1 MRKINANTTP
11 KKTQGICWDQEQMYF
26 NSVKLENTNR
36 DRPIVLKR
44 MSPVPF
50 VAPLSSVSPVF
61 LVSLVSTLSPVSPVS
76 LVGPVSPL
84 SPASLVSLVSPVGP
98 VSLVSRLSP
107 VAPVSPVSSVGP
119 VSLVAPVAPEVPTAH
134 VSRTSL
140 LCLCCRRGESYSGF
154 QVTDMIGGVF
164 WGLKF
169 SILGFL
175 ENLTVTFFGIQNN
188 LKIRASARVSWPQ
201 TTILF

>member
-1 MRKINANTTP
+1 MRKIKANTTP
-11 KKTQGICWDQEQMYF
+11 KKNQGICWDQGQMYF
-26 NSVKLENTNR
+26 NSVKLKNTNR

-61 LVSLVSTLSPVSPVS
+61 LVSLVSTLSPVSTMSLVSPVS

-107 VAPVSPVSSVGP
+107 VAPVSPVSPCVLCGSCVPCGSCRPWGP
-119 VSLVAPVAPEVPTAH
+119 DGPCVPYVIAM
-134 VSRTSL
+134 SMLQAGGKL
-140 LCLCCRRGESYSGF
+140 LRISSDRYDRR
-154 QVTDMIGGVF
+154 
-164 WGLKF
+164 
-169 SILGFL
+169 SILGFKM
-175 ENLTVTFFGIQNN
+175 FD
-188 LKIRASARVSWPQ
+188 SWIFWLGKFNSHVFRYSKQ
-201 TTILF
+201 SEDSC

>member
-1 MRKINANTTP
+1 
-11 KKTQGICWDQEQMYF
+11 MYF
-26 NSVKLENTNR
+26 NSVKLKNTNR

-50 VAPLSSVSPVF
+50 VAPLSSASSVS
-61 LVSLVSTLSPVSPVS
+61 LVSLVSTLSPVSTMSLVSPVS

-119 VSLVAPVAPEVPTAH
+119 VSLVAPVAPEVPMAH

>member
-1 MRKINANTTP
+1 
-11 KKTQGICWDQEQMYF
+11 MYF
-26 NSVKLENTNR
+26 NSVKLKNTNR

-50 VAPLSSVSPVF
+50 VAPLSSVS
-61 LVSLVSTLSPVSPVS
+61 LVSLVSTLSPVSTMSLVS
-76 LVGPVSPL
+76 PVGPVSPL

-107 VAPVSPVSSVGP
+107 VAPVSSVGP
-119 VSLVAPVAPEVPTAH
+119 VSLVAPVAPEVPMAH

-154 QVTDMIGGVF
+154 QVTDIIGGVF

>member
-1 MRKINANTTP
+1 
-11 KKTQGICWDQEQMYF
+11 MYF

-44 MSPVPF
+44 MYPVPF

-61 LVSLVSTLSPVSPVS
+61 LVSLVSTLSPVSTMSLVSPVS
-76 LVGPVSPL
+76 LVGPVSP
-84 SPASLVSLVSPVGP
+84 
-98 VSLVSRLSP
+98 
-107 VAPVSPVSSVGP
+107 VAPVSLCLLVSSVGP
-119 VSLVAPVAPEVPTAH
+119 VSLVAPVAPEVPMAH

-140 LCLCCRRGESYSGF
+140 LCLCCRRGKSYSGF

-169 SILGFL
+169 SILGF
-175 ENLTVTFFGIQNN
+175 FG
-188 LKIRASARVSWPQ
+188 
-201 TTILF
+201 

>member
-76 LVGPVSPL
+76 LVGPVSTL

-107 VAPVSPVSSVGP
+107 VAPVSPVSSCVLCGSCVPCGSCRPWGP
-119 VSLVAPVAPEVPTAH
+119 DGPCVPYVIAMSMLQAGGTLFRI
-134 VSRTSL
+134 SSDRYD
-140 LCLCCRRGESYSGF
+140 RR
-154 QVTDMIGGVF
+154 
-164 WGLKF
+164 
-169 SILGFL
+169 SILGFKI
-175 ENLTVTFFGIQNN
+175 FDSGIFWLGKFNSHVFRYSKQ
-188 LKIRASARVSWPQ
+188 SEDSC
-201 TTILF
+201 

>member
-1 MRKINANTTP
+1 
-11 KKTQGICWDQEQMYF
+11 MYF
-26 NSVKLENTNR
+26 NSVKLKNTNR

-50 VAPLSSVSPVF
+50 VAPLSSVFPVS
-61 LVSLVSTLSPVSPVS
+61 LVSLVSTLSPVSTMSLVSPVS

-107 VAPVSPVSSVGP
+107 VAPVSSVGP
-119 VSLVAPVAPEVPTAH
+119 VSLVAPVAPEVPMAH